1 MVNEL
6 LGTLGALGVER
17 YAVDRGADLK
27 LFGLEKPAFTLTA
40 TSAGVKHVLEI
51 GGTVGGSDGK
61 QRYVRVADKNRSD
74 VFVLSAADTTRL
86 TRDRAE
92 YLMKK

>member
-1 MVNEL
+1 MSRTTVRTSVSPVWVTVNRQSPSL
-6 LGTLGALGVER
+6 
-17 YAVDRGADLK
+17 
-27 LFGLEKPAFTLTA
+27 PAFTLTA
-40 TSAGVKHVLEI
+40 TSSGVRHVLEI

-61 QRYVRVADKNRSD
+61 QRYARVADKDRSD